1 MLYQYLRLSLAE
13 RDLPLWRGN
22 HVYRNPTTRTEY
34 LDQIFSD
41 RIDFEVRKKSF
52 VYVPVGRVPQSQGD
66 VLLGRIGRTVNTTE
80 TRPPENAFEE
90 VSREDWK
97 ASNVAID
104 IGDHQDGQKIAFQ
117 FRRDVGNPLH
127 VTTHLASHLNRR
139 YSANLQW
146 IIQVEFIKQNRDFWE
161 AIERHSGEISRAEF
175 EFVTPNLF
183 GSRGELSESMK
194 RLRRRHNA
202 VKVTGVLHNP
212 NGELDLQ
219 RDNLEEVVDY
229 ISKGGGHAKLKASKT
244 TIYDSDEK
252 PKTIRIDDDR
262 SLHPPNVDFWNRL
275 VRRLFGF

>member
-1 MLYQYLRLSLAE
+1 MVAVCE
-13 RDLPLWRGN
+13 
-22 HVYRNPTTRTEY
+22 
-34 LDQIFSD
+34 LDYS
-41 RIDFEVRKKSF
+41 
-52 VYVPVGRVPQSQGD
+52 
-66 VLLGRIGRTVNTTE
+66 LLGLRDAALISVMWDCALRSSEASVNLLLSDIDPDYSSRKHKMSKRALHVESDQRVTGY
-80 TRPPENAFEE
+80 PQKNAFEE
-90 VSREDWK
+90 YSRENWK

-127 VTTHLASHLNRR
+127 VATHLASHLNRM
-139 YSANLQW
+139 YSAHLLW
-146 IIQVEFIKQNRDFWE
+146 IIQVELIKQNRDFWE
-161 AIERHSGEISRAEF
+161 AIERHPGGISRAEF

-244 TIYDSDEK
+244 TIYDSDEN

-262 SLHPPNVDFWNRL
+262 SLHHRNVDFWNRL